1 MIKSNF
7 VFVMGRLRFLAICSP
22 FVVVLTPSLL
32 LHSSKL
38 CDLIRSI
45 PGNTRDRIRI
55 HINRTC
61 RYFRE
66 ILNYMYT
73 GYVNLPSDPKDVYV

>member
-7 VFVMGRLRFLAICSP
+7 VFVMSRLRFLAICSP

-45 PGNTRDRIRI
+45 PGNT
-55 HINRTC
+55 
-61 RYFRE
+61 
-66 ILNYMYT
+66 
-73 GYVNLPSDPKDVYV
+73 